1 MTPINI
7 RTALIVCAV
16 AFVITAAIGP
26 AVIRYLRKMKFGQKI
41 LEIGPKWHMNKQN
54 IPTMGGFMFIIGI
67 AVAVLAGNTL
77 LGGVSVSSL
86 AVLGLAAAYGAVGL
100 VDDYAKIRKKE
111 NAGLTPKQKL
121 VLQILVAGAF
131 ILVLFL
137 ESDGLP
143 ALWIPFTAVAIPLP
157 WPLYIIFAAFV
168 IVGADNAV
176 NLTDGIDGLA
186 AGVTLPVA
194 IFFVFVGIARQDAG
208 VMLFAA
214 ALAGGLAAFL
224 IYNFNPAKV
233 FMGDTGSLFLGGAV
247 AGLAFACDMPL
258 ILLLVGLIYIIE
270 TLSVILQVTYF
281 KVSGGK
287 RLFKMAPIHHHFEM
301 CGWGEKKIVLIF
313 SGATIL
319 LLPAGVLCSAGAGSV
334 NCLQFKARSEVSTWQ
349 RQPDKRARCAG

>member
-16 AFVITAAIGP
+16 AFVVTAAIGP
-26 AVIRYLRKMKFGQKI
+26 SVIRYLRKMKFGQKI

-67 AVAVLAGNTL
+67 AAAVLAGNLL
-77 LGGVSVSSL
+77 LGGLEIASV

-100 VDDYAKIRKKE
+100 VDDYAKIKKKE
-111 NAGLTPKQKL
+111 NAGLSPKQKL
-121 VLQILVAGAF
+121 VLQILVAAVF

-137 ESDGLP
+137 QSDGLP
-143 ALWIPFTAVAIPLP
+143 VLWIPFTDIALPLP

-186 AGVTLPVA
+186 AGVTLPIA
-194 IFFVFVGIARQDAG
+194 IFFVFVGIVRQDAG
-208 VMLFAA
+208 VMIFAA

-247 AGLAFACDMPL
+247 AGLAFACEMPL

-313 SGATIL
+313 SGITIL
-319 LLPAGVLCSAGAGSV
+319 LCLVAYFAALPPAL
-334 NCLQFKARSEVSTWQ
+334 
-349 RQPDKRARCAG
+349 

>member
-16 AFVITAAIGP
+16 AFVVTAAIGP
-26 AVIRYLRKMKFGQKI
+26 SVIRYLRKMKFGQKI

-67 AVAVLAGNTL
+67 AAAVLAGNLL
-77 LGGVSVSSL
+77 LGGLEIASV

-100 VDDYAKIRKKE
+100 VDDYAKIKKKE
-111 NAGLTPKQKL
+111 NAGLSPKQKL
-121 VLQILVAGAF
+121 VLQILVAAVF

-137 ESDGLP
+137 QSDGLP
-143 ALWIPFTAVAIPLP
+143 VLWIPFTDIALPLP

-194 IFFVFVGIARQDAG
+194 IFFVFVGIVRQDAG
-208 VMLFAA
+208 VMIFAA

-247 AGLAFACDMPL
+247 AGLAFACEMPL

-287 RLFKMAPIHHHFEM
+287 RLFKMAPIHHHFEL
-301 CGWGEKKIVLIF
+301 CGWSETRVVAVF
-313 SGATIL
+313 SIITAL
-319 LLPAGVLCSAGAGSV
+319 L
-334 NCLQFKARSEVSTWQ
+334 CLVAFI
-349 RQPDKRARCAG
+349 GL

>member
-16 AFVITAAIGP
+16 AFVVTAAIGP
-26 AVIRYLRKMKFGQKI
+26 SVIRYLRKMKFGQKI

-67 AVAVLAGNTL
+67 AAAVLAGNLL
-77 LGGVSVSSL
+77 LGGLEIASV

-100 VDDYAKIRKKE
+100 VDDYAKIKKKE
-111 NAGLTPKQKL
+111 NAGLSPKQKL
-121 VLQILVAGAF
+121 VLQILVAAVF

-137 ESDGLP
+137 QSDGLP
-143 ALWIPFTAVAIPLP
+143 VLWIPFTDIALPLP

-194 IFFVFVGIARQDAG
+194 IFFVFVGIVRQDAG
-208 VMLFAA
+208 VMIFAA

-233 FMGDTGSLFLGGAV
+233 FMGDPGSLFLGGAV
-247 AGLAFACDMPL
+247 AGLAFACEMPL

-313 SGATIL
+313 SGITIL
-319 LLPAGVLCSAGAGSV
+319 LCLVAYFAALPPAL
-334 NCLQFKARSEVSTWQ
+334 
-349 RQPDKRARCAG
+349 

>member
-16 AFVITAAIGP
+16 AFVVTAAIGP
-26 AVIRYLRKMKFGQKI
+26 SVIRYLRKMKFGQKI

-67 AVAVLAGNTL
+67 AAAVLAGNLL
-77 LGGVSVSSL
+77 LGGLEIASV

-100 VDDYAKIRKKE
+100 VDDYAKIKKKE
-111 NAGLTPKQKL
+111 NAGLSPKQKL
-121 VLQILVAGAF
+121 VLQILVAAVF

-137 ESDGLP
+137 QSDGLP
-143 ALWIPFTAVAIPLP
+143 VLWIPFTDIALPLP

-194 IFFVFVGIARQDAG
+194 IFFVFVGIVRQDAG
-208 VMLFAA
+208 VMIFAA

-247 AGLAFACDMPL
+247 AGLAFACEMPP

-313 SGATIL
+313 SGITIL
-319 LLPAGVLCSAGAGSV
+319 LCLVAYFAALPPAL
-334 NCLQFKARSEVSTWQ
+334 
-349 RQPDKRARCAG
+349 

>member
-1 MTPINI
+1 MSSANLY
-7 RTALIVCAV
+7 TALVACAV
-16 AFVITAAIGP
+16 AFVLTAAIGP

-67 AVAVLAGNTL
+67 AVAVAAGNSFV
-77 LGGVSVSSL
+77 GEICVSSL
-86 AVLGLAAAYGAVGL
+86 ALLGLSVAYGAVGM

-137 ESDGLP
+137 NSTGAP
-143 ALWIPFTAVAIPLP
+143 RLWIPFTDISFAWP

-194 IFFVFVGIARQDAG
+194 IFFVFVGISRGDAG
-208 VMLFAA
+208 VVIFAA

-281 KVSGGK
+281 KATGGK

-301 CGWGEKKIVLIF
+301 CGWGEKKIVLTF
-313 SGATIL
+313 SGITVLLCLLAYFCALAPIL
-319 LLPAGVLCSAGAGSV
+319 P
-334 NCLQFKARSEVSTWQ
+334 
-349 RQPDKRARCAG
+349 

>member
-194 IFFVFVGIARQDAG
+194 IFFVFVGIVRQDAG
-208 VMLFAA
+208 VMIFAA

-247 AGLAFACDMPL
+247 AGLAFACEMPL

-313 SGATIL
+313 SGITVL
-319 LLPAGVLCSAGAGSV
+319 LCLVAYFAALPPAL
-334 NCLQFKARSEVSTWQ
+334 
-349 RQPDKRARCAG
+349 

>member
-16 AFVITAAIGP
+16 AFVVTAAIGP
-26 AVIRYLRKMKFGQKI
+26 SVIRYLRKMKFGQKI

-67 AVAVLAGNTL
+67 AAAVLAGNLL
-77 LGGVSVSSL
+77 LGGLEIASV

-100 VDDYAKIRKKE
+100 VDDYAKIKKKE
-111 NAGLTPKQKL
+111 NAGLSPKQKL
-121 VLQILVAGAF
+121 VLQILVAAVF

-137 ESDGLP
+137 QSDGLP
-143 ALWIPFTAVAIPLP
+143 VLWIPFTDIALPLP

-176 NLTDGIDGLA
+176 NLTDGIDVLA

-194 IFFVFVGIARQDAG
+194 IFFVFVGIVRQDAG
-208 VMLFAA
+208 VMIFAA

-247 AGLAFACDMPL
+247 AGLAFACEMPL

-313 SGATIL
+313 SGITIL
-319 LLPAGVLCSAGAGSV
+319 LCLVAYFAALPPAL
-334 NCLQFKARSEVSTWQ
+334 
-349 RQPDKRARCAG
+349 

>member
-7 RTALIVCAV
+7 RTALIICAV
-16 AFVITAAIGP
+16 AFVVTAAIGP

-67 AVAVLAGNTL
+67 AIAVVAGNL
-77 LGGVSVSSL
+77 LVGGLAVPSL
-86 AVLGLAAAYGAVGL
+86 AVLGLAVAYGAVGL
-100 VDDYAKIRKKE
+100 VDDYAKIKKKE
-111 NAGLTPKQKL
+111 NAGLSPKQKL
-121 VLQILVAGAF
+121 VLQILVAAVF

-137 ESDGLP
+137 QSDGLP
-143 ALWIPFTAVAIPLP
+143 VIWLPFTDIAIPLP

-194 IFFVFVGIARQDAG
+194 IFFVAVGIARQDAG
-208 VMLFAA
+208 VMIFAA

-224 IYNFNPAKV
+224 IFNFNPAKV

-281 KVSGGK
+281 KISGGK

-301 CGWGEKKIVLIF
+301 CGWGEKKIVLVF
-313 SGATIL
+313 SGITVL
-319 LLPAGVLCSAGAGSV
+319 L
-334 NCLQFKARSEVSTWQ
+334 CLLAYYV
-349 RQPDKRARCAG
+349 AMALVM

>member
-16 AFVITAAIGP
+16 AFVVTAAIGP
-26 AVIRYLRKMKFGQKI
+26 SVIRYLRKMKFGQQI

-67 AVAVLAGNTL
+67 AAAVLAGNLL
-77 LGGVSVSSL
+77 LGGLEIASV

-100 VDDYAKIRKKE
+100 VDDYAKIKKKE
-111 NAGLTPKQKL
+111 NAGLSPKQKL
-121 VLQILVAGAF
+121 VLQILVAAVF

-137 ESDGLP
+137 QSDGLP
-143 ALWIPFTAVAIPLP
+143 VLWIPFTDIALPLP

-194 IFFVFVGIARQDAG
+194 IFFVFVGIVRQDAG
-208 VMLFAA
+208 VMIFAA

-247 AGLAFACDMPL
+247 AGLAFACEMPL

-313 SGATIL
+313 SGITVL
-319 LLPAGVLCSAGAGSV
+319 LCLVAYFAALPPAL
-334 NCLQFKARSEVSTWQ
+334 
-349 RQPDKRARCAG
+349 